1 MRSPPRRLLVLHSDP
16 AEVRPVLE
24 AGCPG
29 VELAVAAQEEDVPVA
44 LARFRPDAV
53 FSIKHSG
60 FPGAAHRPALDH
72 PGVGWFHVGGSG
84 IDHLGRWDAG
94 RTTVTNSAG
103 VLAPFLAEMSIAAMF
118 SMGVGLPAF
127 AAAQGAGQWAPRRFR
142 ALAGRTLV
150 VVGLGRVGAEL
161 GWRARALGLHVVGVR
176 RQARPHPAADEVVA
190 LESLDEVLPRAEVLS
205 LNLRLVP
212 ETVGLIGAS
221 RLGLLPPGAL
231 LLSSARG
238 AILDEEAL
246 LSALDVGR
254 LAGAWLDVF
263 REEPLPPGHAL
274 WSHPRVVVTP
284 HCGDQVEDF
293 PARFAARFVELW
305 QGLAAG
311 QPLPALVPPGG
322 G

>member
-1 MRSPPRRLLVLHSDP
+1 MRSAPRRLLVLHSEP
-16 AEVRPVLE
+16 AEVLPVLE

-29 VELAVAAQEEDVPVA
+29 AELAVASRGEEVPQA
-44 LARFRPDAV
+44 LARFGPDAV

-60 FPGAAHRPALDH
+60 FPGPAHRPALVH

-84 IDHLGRWDAG
+84 IDHLGRWDA
-94 RTTVTNSAG
+94 RRVAVTNSAG

-127 AAAQGAGQWAPRRFR
+127 AAAQRAGEWAPRRFR

-150 VVGLGRVGAEL
+150 VVGLGRVGSEL
-161 GWRARALGLHVVGVR
+161 AWRARALGLHVVGVR
-176 RQARPHPAADEVVA
+176 RRARPHPAADEVVA
-190 LESLDEVLPRAEVLS
+190 LGELDAVLRRAEVLS

-212 ETVGLIGAS
+212 ETVGLIGAA

-231 LLSSARG
+231 LLNSARG
-238 AILDEEAL
+238 AILDEQALLEAL
-246 LSALDVGR
+246 DAGGLSGV
-254 LAGAWLDVF
+254 WLDVF
-263 REEPLPPGHAL
+263 REEPLPAGHPL
-274 WSHPRVVVTP
+274 WSHPRVLLTP

-311 QPLPALVPPGG
+311 RALPALAPPPGA
-322 G
+322 